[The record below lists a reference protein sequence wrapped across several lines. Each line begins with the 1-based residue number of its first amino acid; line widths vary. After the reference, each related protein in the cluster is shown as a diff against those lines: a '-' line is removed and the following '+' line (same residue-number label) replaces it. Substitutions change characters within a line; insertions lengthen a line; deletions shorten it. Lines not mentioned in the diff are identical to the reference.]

1 VVRGL
6 SDVIDLRDK
15 GLDSGGIGIAV
26 IGCGYWGINY
36 LRVLRDL
43 PEVRRLV
50 AVDSRMDRL
59 KEIHARFRDISL
71 SDSADEIFDDPTI
84 DAVVVCTPATS
95 HYEVVDRALESG
107 KSVLVEKPIATRT
120 DDARAI
126 VEKAES
132 LGLTLAVG
140 HTFLYNP
147 AVRKV
152 KTYIDERRLGQL
164 YYIYAQR
171 TNLGPIRDDVNALW
185 DLATHDLSIVNYL
198 LGRTPR
204 WVSAVGTNVLR
215 SGVADVGFMVL
226 GYDDD
231 VLAHIHVSWADP
243 NKVRQVVVVGSERRL
258 VFDDV
263 KIGEQV
269 RVYEKGV
276 TSLAQPDGEAFGLD
290 LLIRDGD
297 IVSPKIELSEPLKN
311 QCLNFIQC
319 MKSGERPVS
328 DGQAGLAVVEAME
341 AIDQSLLLRGAPIEI
356 ANGRVDLADPRT
368 ARLSLEAN
376 S

>member
-1 VVRGL
+1 M
-6 SDVIDLRDK
+6 IDLE
-15 GLDSGGIGIAV
+15 GVGQEEGGHGIAV

-36 LRVLRDL
+36 LRVLRDM
-43 PEVRRLV
+43 PQVRRLV
-50 AVDSRMDRL
+50 AVDSRIDRL

-71 SDSADEIFDDPTI
+71 SESADEIFHDPDI
-84 DAVVVCTPATS
+84 EAVVVCTPAST
-95 HYEVVDRALESG
+95 HYEVVGQALASG
-107 KSVLVEKPIATRT
+107 KSVLVEKPITTRT
-120 DDARAI
+120 DQAREL
-126 VEKAES
+126 VDQAES

-152 KTYIDERRLGQL
+152 KSYIDENKLGQL
-164 YYIYAQR
+164 YYVYARR

-198 LGRTPR
+198 LGRNPR

-226 GYDDD
+226 GYEDH

-243 NKVRQVVVVGSERRL
+243 NKVREVVVVGSERRV

-276 TSLAQPDGEAFGLD
+276 TSLALPDGEAFGLD

-319 MKSGERPVS
+319 IQSGDRPVA
-328 DGQAGLAVVEAME
+328 DGLSGLAVVETME
-341 AIDQSLLLRGAPIEI
+341 AIDQSLLLRGAPVEI
-356 ANGRVDLADPRT
+356 PKGNADVASASR
-368 ARLSLEAN
+368 SHSSFEA
-376 S
+376 SPSFEVSP